1 VAAARR
7 GPAALA
13 TLLLACNLDACS
25 PAANDAGTPNP
36 APAGGFGEQLY
47 SQNCVPC
54 HRDDG
59 KGVSGVYPS
68 LAQSPVA
75 NGDPAELV
83 RWVLT
88 GKRPASM
95 PTGRYSTQ
103 MLQFGWMK
111 DPDAAALLSYVRSHF
126 GNSAPPLDAA
136 TVAAARP

>member
-1 VAAARR
+1 M
-7 GPAALA
+7 
-13 TLLLACNLDACS
+13 LLTAGLCACS
-25 PAANDAGTPNP
+25 PATNDAGIASPS
-36 APAGGFGEQLY
+36 PAGGLGETLY

-59 KGVSGVYPS
+59 KGVPGVYPG

-75 NGDPAELV
+75 NGDSAELV
-83 RWVLT
+83 RWVLA

-95 PTGRYSTQ
+95 PAGRYSTQ

-111 DPDAAALLSYVRSHF
+111 DPQAAAVLSYVRSHF

-136 TVAAARP
+136 TVAADRP